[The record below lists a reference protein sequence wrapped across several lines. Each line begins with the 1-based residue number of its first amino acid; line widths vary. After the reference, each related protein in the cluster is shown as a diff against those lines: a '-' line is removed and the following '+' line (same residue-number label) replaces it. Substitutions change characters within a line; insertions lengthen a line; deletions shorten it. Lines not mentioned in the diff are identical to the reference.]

1 MKKYIITESRL
12 KQLLYAEDRL
22 EALEAVGVDNWDG
35 FGEKQDLL
43 FETIEEMEEAISLS
57 DPYYLETDDF
67 FTIDELLKSF
77 EVYEENKERGK

>member
-43 FETIEEMEEAISLS
+43 FETIEEMEEAISLA